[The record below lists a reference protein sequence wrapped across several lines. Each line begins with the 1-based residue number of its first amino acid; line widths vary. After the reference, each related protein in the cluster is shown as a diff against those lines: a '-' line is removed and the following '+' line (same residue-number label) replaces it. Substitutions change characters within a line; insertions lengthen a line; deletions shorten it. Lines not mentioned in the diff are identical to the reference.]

1 MAYVLEHAEVAVAV
15 VEDQEQVDKIISVAD
30 RLSRLSHIVYD
41 EPRGLRDY
49 DHARL
54 KSFTDVQALGREKL
68 LRDPDAMAAWQRSID
83 SATGSDLSVILYTS
97 GTTGRPKGVMLTFE
111 NLIVSVHNGNLFDQ
125 IGADEEV
132 IAYLPLPGLAIMCSP
147 MRSLT
152 SLGTA

>member
-1 MAYVLEHAEVAVAV
+1 MPDSVADEMAYVLEHAEVTVAV

-54 KSFTDVQALGREKL
+54 KSFTTTFRSSAARNLP
-68 LRDPDAMAAWQRSID
+68 RDPDALARGRARSTAARA
-83 SATGSDLSVILYTS
+83 ATSSVILYTS

-111 NLIVSVHNGNLFDQ
+111 NLIVSVHNGNLVRPD
-125 IGADEEV
+125 
-132 IAYLPLPGLAIMCSP
+132 
-147 MRSLT
+147 RRR
-152 SLGTA
+152 